1 MWVDLLYQLVQA
13 HKFTIGNY
21 GKDHRLIVSQ
31 ISGLCIDQCRSAV
44 KTFLDQT
51 VQFFV
56 FLSHDLYFCSG
67 RSHQQYLVQNDGI
80 DQYQ

>member
-44 KTFLDQT
+44 KTFLNRLIQERLDRGT
-51 VQFFV
+51 T
-56 FLSHDLYFCSG
+56 
-67 RSHQQYLVQNDGI
+67 LVCV
-80 DQYQ
+80 